1 MTRNE
6 AEIILRERFGI
17 EKFYDKQ
24 WEAIEKIFNGE
35 RVLLIEKTGFG
46 KSLCFQFPAT
56 VFEGTT
62 VIFSPLIALM
72 RDQIKKLNSLSIS
85 AKCINS
91 GQTPE
96 INSKIIDEAKSGK
109 IKILYIAPERQENE
123 EWIEAVRYMNLSMV
137 VIDEAHCVSVWGHD
151 FRPAFRRII
160 NLVRLLPAGLPVLA
174 TTATATKKVESD
186 IEKQIGKNVTVIR
199 GNLLRENFQL
209 HAIKVNSED
218 EKMIWLGK
226 NTEALSDKLNGT
238 GIIYSGTRA
247 DTEIYSRWFEYLN
260 ISSVHYNAG
269 LDTDSR
275 IEIENGL
282 ISNKWKC
289 VISTNALG
297 MGIDKPDIRFIIHTQ
312 IPQSPVHYYQEIGR
326 AGRDNKPTIIIL
338 FYKTDDRKLPE
349 AFIEGGRPA
358 ISKYNEF
365 IDAVKNELLGEREL
379 IKQTNLKQTQVRVIK
394 ADLMEQGII
403 RQVILNG
410 RKKFEYVTNAPALN
424 SKSFEE
430 LRAVKMNDL
439 KSMIEYV
446 ETKQSRMKYLCD
458 FLGDKSDRNY
468 QNCDNTGLKKLKVIM
483 TPEWQQKL
491 NDFREGYFPLL
502 DVQTKGSNL
511 LNGIASSFYGFSN
524 TGDIIHKCKYETKE
538 DFPDFL
544 LRQTV
549 KAFQKKF
556 SGEKI
561 DMIVHVPP
569 TDSGDLLKNFAM
581 KVSEKFNIP
590 VSHGL
595 EKSRITKAQKLF
607 ESGFMKRENV
617 SGAFVYKNGKEI
629 YGKNILLIDDIFD
642 SGATIKEI
650 GKYLTKCGAGKIIPL
665 VIAKTIGGDLA

>member
-6 AEIILRERFGI
+6 AEVILKKRFGLD
-17 EKFYDKQ
+17 KFYDKQ
-24 WEAIEKIFNGE
+24 WEAIEKIFKGE

-56 VFEGTT
+56 LFEGTT

-72 RDQIKKLNSLSIS
+72 RDQIKKLNSLNIS

-96 INSKIIDEAKSGK
+96 FNSEIIDEAKAGK

-160 NLVRLLPAGLPVLA
+160 NLVKLLPAGLPVLA
-174 TTATATKKVESD
+174 TTATATKKVEKD
-186 IEKQIGKNVTVIR
+186 IENQIGKNVTVIR

-209 HAIKVNSED
+209 YAINVNSED
-218 EKMIWLGK
+218 EKLIWLGK
-226 NTEALSDKLNGT
+226 NIEILFNKLNGT
-238 GIIYSGTRA
+238 GIIYTGTRA

-260 ISSVHYNAG
+260 ISSAHYNAG
-269 LDTDSR
+269 LDTESR

-282 ISNKWKC
+282 MNNKWKC
-289 VISTNALG
+289 IISTNALG
-297 MGIDKPDIRFIIHTQ
+297 MGIDKSDIRFIIHTQ

-326 AGRDNKPTIIIL
+326 AGRDNKLTIIIL
-338 FYKTDDRKLPE
+338 FYKPDDRKLPE

-358 ISKYNEF
+358 ISKYHKF
-365 IDAVKNELLGEREL
+365 IEAVKNELLGEREL
-379 IKQTNLKQTQVRVIK
+379 IKFTNLKQNQIRVIK

-403 RQVILNG
+403 REVVING
-410 RKKFEYVTNAPALN
+410 RKKFEYITNAPALN
-424 SKSFEE
+424 SKAFEE
-430 LRAVKMNDL
+430 LREVKMNDIN
-439 KSMIEYV
+439 SMIEYV
-446 ETKQSRMKYLCD
+446 ETNQSRMKYLCD
-458 FLGDKSDRNY
+458 FLGDKSEQNY
-468 QNCDNTGLKKLKVIM
+468 HNCDNTGLKKLKVIV
-483 TPEWQQKL
+483 TPEWKQKL
-491 NDFREGYFPLL
+491 NDFREGYFPAL
-502 DVQTKGSNL
+502 DVHTKGSNL
-511 LNGIASSFYGFSN
+511 FNGVASSFYGFSN
-524 TGDIIHKCKYETKE
+524 TGDIIHRNKYETKE

-544 LRQTV
+544 VRQTV
-549 KAFQKKF
+549 MAFQKQF

-569 TDSGDLLKNFAM
+569 TVSGDLLKNFAM
-581 KVSEKFNIP
+581 KVSEKLNIP
-590 VSHGL
+590 ISHRL

-607 ESGFMKRENV
+607 ESGYMKRENV
-617 SGAFVYKNGKEI
+617 SGAFIYTNPKEL
-629 YGKNILLIDDIFD
+629 YGKSILLIDDIFD

-650 GKYLTKCGAGKIIPL
+650 GKYLTKCGAVKIIPL
-665 VIAKTIGGDLA
+665 VIAKTIGGDLT

>member
-6 AEIILRERFGI
+6 AEVILKKRFGLK
-17 EKFYDKQ
+17 KFYDKQ
-24 WEAIEKIFNGE
+24 WEAIEKIFKGE

-56 VFEGTT
+56 LFEGIT

-72 RDQIKKLNSLSIS
+72 RDQINKLNSLNIS

-96 INSKIIDEAKSGK
+96 VNSKIIDEAKAGK

-174 TTATATKKVESD
+174 TTATATKKVEND
-186 IEKQIGKNVTVIR
+186 IEKQIGNNVTVIR

-209 HAIKVNSED
+209 YSIKVNSED
-218 EKMIWLGK
+218 EKLIWLGK
-226 NTEALSDKLNGT
+226 NIEILSDKLNGT
-238 GIIYSGTRA
+238 GIIYTGTRA

-260 ISSVHYNAG
+260 ISSAHYNAG
-269 LDTDSR
+269 LDTESR

-282 ISNKWKC
+282 MNNKWKC
-289 VISTNALG
+289 IISTNALG
-297 MGIDKPDIRFIIHTQ
+297 MGIDKSDIRFIIHTQ

-338 FYKTDDRKLPE
+338 FYKPDDRKLPE

-358 ISKYNEF
+358 ISKYHKF
-365 IDAVKNELLGEREL
+365 IEAVKNELLGEREL
-379 IKQTNLKQTQVRVIK
+379 IKFTNLKQNQIRVIK

-403 RQVILNG
+403 REVIING
-410 RKKFEYVTNAPALN
+410 RKKFEYINNAPALN
-424 SKSFEE
+424 SKAFEE
-430 LRAVKMNDL
+430 LREVKMNDL
-439 KSMIEYV
+439 NSMIEYV
-446 ETKQSRMKYLCD
+446 ETNQSRMKYLCD
-458 FLGDKSDRNY
+458 FLGDKSEQNY
-468 QNCDNTGLKKLKVIM
+468 HNCDNTGLKKLKVIV
-483 TPEWQQKL
+483 TPEWKQKL
-491 NDFREGYFPLL
+491 NDFREGYFPVL
-502 DVQTKGSNL
+502 DVHTKGSNL
-511 LNGIASSFYGFSN
+511 FNGVASSFYGFSN
-524 TGDIIHKCKYETKE
+524 TGNIIHRNKYETKE

-544 LRQTV
+544 IRQTV
-549 KAFQKKF
+549 MAFQKQI

-569 TDSGDLLKNFAM
+569 TISGDLLKNFAM
-581 KVSEKFNIP
+581 KVSEKLNIP
-590 VSHGL
+590 ISHGL
-595 EKSRITKAQKLF
+595 KKSRITKAQKLF
-607 ESGFMKRENV
+607 ESGYMKRENV
-617 SGAFVYKNGKEI
+617 SGAFIFTNPNELNGKT
-629 YGKNILLIDDIFD
+629 ILLIDDIYD

>member
-1 MTRNE
+1 MTRSE
-6 AEIILRERFGI
+6 AEVILKKRFGLD
-17 EKFYDKQ
+17 KFYDKQ
-24 WEAIEKIFNGE
+24 WEAIEKIFKGE

-56 VFEGTT
+56 LFEGTT

-72 RDQIKKLNSLSIS
+72 RDQIKKLNSLNIS

-96 INSKIIDEAKSGK
+96 VNSEIIDEAKAGK

-160 NLVRLLPAGLPVLA
+160 NLVKLLPAGLPVLA
-174 TTATATKKVESD
+174 TTATSTKKVEKD
-186 IEKQIGKNVTVIR
+186 IENQIGKNVTVIR

-209 HAIKVNSED
+209 YAIKVNSED
-218 EKMIWLGK
+218 EKLIWLGK
-226 NTEALSDKLNGT
+226 NIEILSDKLNGT
-238 GIIYSGTRA
+238 GIIYTGTRA

-260 ISSVHYNAG
+260 ISSAHYNAG
-269 LDTDSR
+269 LDTESR

-282 ISNKWKC
+282 MNNKWKC
-289 VISTNALG
+289 IISTNALG
-297 MGIDKPDIRFIIHTQ
+297 MGIDKSDIRFIIHTQ

-326 AGRDNKPTIIIL
+326 AGRDNKLTVIIL
-338 FYKTDDRKLPE
+338 FYKPDDRKLPE

-358 ISKYNEF
+358 ISKYHKF
-365 IDAVKNELLGEREL
+365 IEAVKNELLGEREL
-379 IKQTNLKQTQVRVIK
+379 IKFTNLKQNQIRVIK

-403 RQVILNG
+403 REVVING
-410 RKKFEYVTNAPALN
+410 RKKFEYITNAPALN
-424 SKSFEE
+424 SKAFEE
-430 LRAVKMNDL
+430 LREVKMNDL
-439 KSMIEYV
+439 NSMIEYV
-446 ETKQSRMKYLCD
+446 ETNQSRMKYLCD
-458 FLGDKSDRNY
+458 FLGDKSEQNY
-468 QNCDNTGLKKLKVIM
+468 HNCDNTGLKKLKVIV
-483 TPEWQQKL
+483 TPEWKQKL
-491 NDFREGYFPLL
+491 NDFREGYFPVL
-502 DVQTKGSNL
+502 DVHTKGSNL
-511 LNGIASSFYGFSN
+511 FNGVASSFYGFSN
-524 TGDIIHKCKYETKE
+524 TGDIIHRNKYETKE

-544 LRQTV
+544 VRQTV
-549 KAFQKKF
+549 MAFQKQF

-569 TDSGDLLKNFAM
+569 TVSGDLLKNLAM
-581 KVSEKFNIP
+581 KVSEKLNIP
-590 VSHGL
+590 ISHGL

-607 ESGFMKRENV
+607 ESGYMKRENV
-617 SGAFVYKNGKEI
+617 SGAFIYTNPKEL
-629 YGKNILLIDDIFD
+629 YGKSILLIDDIFD

-665 VIAKTIGGDLA
+665 VIAKTIGGDLT